1 MKLTLKRFHLAPTYT
16 IGKLFIDGKPF
27 CDVIED
33 VVRDK
38 NKDGDLQD
46 AGEAKVYGQTAI
58 PYGTYKVQ
66 LTMSNRFKKVL
77 PLLVNVPEFE
87 GIRIHAGNTAEDSH
101 GCLLVGENK
110 EKGKVINSAVTME
123 KLMAILKTGKNI
135 QIEIS

>member
-1 MKLTLKRFHLAPTYT
+1 MADTYT
-16 IGKLFIDGKPF
+16 IGKLSIDGKPF

-77 PLLVNVPEFE
+77 PLLLNVPEFE

-110 EKGKVINSAVTME
+110 QKGKVINSAVTME

-135 QIEIS
+135 EIEII

>member
-1 MKLTLKRFHLAPTYT
+1 MKLLLNRFFLADTYT
-16 IGKLFIDGKPF
+16 IGKLSIDGKPF

-77 PLLVNVPEFE
+77 PLLLNVPEFE

-110 EKGKVINSAVTME
+110 QKGKVINSAVTME

-135 QIEIS
+135 EIEII

>member
-1 MKLTLKRFHLAPTYT
+1 MKLLLNRFHLAPTYT
-16 IGKLFIDGKPF
+16 IGKLSIDGKPF

-77 PLLVNVPEFE
+77 PLLLNVPEFE

-135 QIEIS
+135 EIEII

>member
-1 MKLTLKRFHLAPTYT
+1 MKLLLKRIHLADTYT
-16 IGKLFIDGKPF
+16 IGKLSIDGKPF

-38 NKDGDLQD
+38 NKDGDLKD

-77 PLLVNVPEFE
+77 PLLLNVPEFE

-110 EKGKVINSAVTME
+110 EKGKVIDSVVTME
-123 KLMAILKTGKNI
+123 KLMAILKTAKD
-135 QIEIS
+135 IEIEIA